1 MKDTFNM
8 FINSKQSQEGNSV
21 ATGSLHFDF
30 GSAYQQMPLLQSYV
44 DLAYCYIRVKSFVI
58 SSPTSAVV
66 STQASTLLI
75 CANLSQ
81 PCGAKTQTIGGNMI
95 SSDIIGIVPTNQG
108 NHLYS
113 PSFGYYENDWVKVQ
127 NPFKGIVNIQ
137 IKDETGEPLTLAST
151 NPYEMLIQMYFDESC

>member
-8 FINSKQSQEGNSV
+8 FINSKQSQEGPSV

-30 GSAYQQMPLLQSYV
+30 GSTYQQMTLLEPYI
-44 DLAYCYIRVKSFVI
+44 DLAYCYIRVRSFTI
-58 SSPTSAVV
+58 NATPAV

-81 PCGAKTQTIGGNMI
+81 PCGAKTQTAGSNMI
-95 SSDIIGIVPTNQG
+95 TSDIIGIVPTNQG
-108 NHLYS
+108 GRTYS
-113 PSFGYYENDWVKVQ
+113 PAFGYYENDWVKVQ

-137 IKDETGEPLTLAST
+137 FKNETGEPLTLAST
-151 NPYEMLIQMYFDESC
+151 NVYEMLIQMYFDESC

>member
-8 FINSKQSQEGNSV
+8 FINSKQSQEGASAN
-21 ATGSLHFDF
+21 TGSLHFDF
-30 GSAYQQMPLLQSYV
+30 GSAYQQMPLLQPYV

-58 SSPTSAVV
+58 NSTPAV

-75 CANLSQ
+75 TANLGQ
-81 PCGAKTQTIGGNMI
+81 PCGAKTQTSGGNLI
-95 SSDIIGIVPTNQG
+95 TSDIIGIAPTNQG
-108 NHLYS
+108 GHLYS

-151 NPYEMLIQMYFDESC
+151 NFYEMLIQMYFDESC